1 MPNSKNQSLSKRTR
15 LLLTCVGLLSMT
27 LASIYP
33 FETTV
38 VPAWT
43 LKVVD
48 GEGNIVRGA
57 LAREYWQH
65 DSLESKS
72 HEQDS
77 RTDEDGYVTFPAK
90 TIRASLLSRMVGPI
104 GNMFA
109 QGVHAS
115 NGPHAYVLAWGR
127 GAEGW
132 ANYIPG
138 EPLPERIVLRARD
151 SG

>member
-1 MPNSKNQSLSKRTR
+1 MVNSENQSPSKRR
-15 LLLTCVGLLSMT
+15 RWLSVSVALVSMT
-27 LASIYP
+27 LVSIYP

-48 GEGNIVRGA
+48 EHGNLVRGA
-57 LAREYWQH
+57 FVRELWQH
-65 DSLESKS
+65 DSIESKS

-77 RTDEDGYVTFPAK
+77 STDQDGYVTFPSR
-90 TIRASLLSRMVGPI
+90 TIKASLLSRMFGPVVNFI
-104 GNMFA
+104 TEGI
-109 QGVHAS
+109 HAGY
-115 NGPHAYVLAWGR
+115 GPHAHVLALER

-132 ANYIPG
+132 ADYTPG
-138 EPLPERIVLRARD
+138 QPPPEQIVVRARH